1 MVRITNTFP
10 HLSLSIFPPTETQQE
25 WNRFQEEGKAIVHT
39 ILLCVLRMVETDTE
53 NLIKL

>member
-1 MVRITNTFP
+1 MVRITNIFP
-10 HLSLSIFPPTETQQE
+10 HLSLYFSPTETQQE